1 MFIDMLYSPSPLGAV
16 LFIACFLAWAALEVA
31 ANLRRG
37 HPGSINR
44 DRWSRAAIIG
54 GMVLALTL
62 AVTATRAAAFDFAA
76 GRAAIF
82 YLGLTLMAGGMV
94 LRVWAIAQLGRF
106 FVPEVAI
113 QPGQRVF
120 DRGLYRYL
128 RHPSYAGTF
137 VTILGY
143 GLALGNWLSL
153 AVMLVIPGLVYGWR
167 MRVEE
172 AALTEAFGDEYRA
185 YLRRTKRM
193 IPFIL

>member
-1 MFIDMLYSPSPLGAV
+1 
-16 LFIACFLAWAALEVA
+16 
-31 ANLRRG
+31 LRLW

-44 DRWSRAAIIG
+44 DRWSRAAIIS

-62 AVTATRAAAFDFAA
+62 AVTATRATAFDFAA

-82 YLGLTLMAGGMV
+82 YLGLALMASGMV
-94 LRVWAIAQLGRF
+94 LRVWAIAQLGRY

-120 DRGLYRYL
+120 DRGLYSHL

-137 VTILGY
+137 VTVLGY

-172 AALTEAFGDEYRA
+172 AALIEAFGDEYRA
-185 YLRRTKRM
+185 YMRRTKRM